1 MGPAYARDIFFT
13 ARQFSAEEALGMGL
27 INRLV
32 PEGELE
38 SYVKNYCDMIAANA
52 PLTIRAAK
60 QTVREA
66 LKDSGKRDMALCQRV
81 VDECFASADYAEG
94 RTAFMEKRRPVFTGR

>member
-1 MGPAYARDIFFT
+1 
-13 ARQFSAEEALGMGL
+13 MGL

-32 PEGELE
+32 PADELE
-38 SYVKNYCDMIAANA
+38 SYVKNYCDTIAANA

-66 LKDSGKRDMALCQRV
+66 LKDESKRDMALCKRV
-81 VDECFASADYAEG
+81 VDECFASEDYTEG
-94 RTAFMEKRRPVFTGR
+94 RTAFMEKRRPVFKGR